1 MEMVS
6 LVPKG
11 GQWASPGTM
20 SFLLAFSNYS
30 WSQLNSLG
38 SRHWDGDRTAENL
51 CKKKKKKRRK
61 SDCTSRAVRLGCRSC
76 GPDAIFARL
85 WAAPER
91 GPCGGEAL
99 NWEEVARPLQFSLAR
114 HCPSENCALGSETVG
129 WPPTSDWILYREGIW
144 ARQFYFIHTFT
155 VSSGRRVPLF
165 CSFHFRSLPWW

>member
-20 SFLLAFSNYS
+20 SFLLAFLNYS
-30 WSQLNSLG
+30 WSWLNSLG
-38 SRHWDGDRTAENL
+38 SRHWDGDRTAEKL
-51 CKKKKKKRRK
+51 CKKKKKRRK

-99 NWEEVARPLQFSLAR
+99 NWEEVSRPLQFSLA
-114 HCPSENCALGSETVG
+114 PQVLLETVPLALKLLADH
-129 WPPTSDWILYREGIW
+129 PPQTEFCTEKGFEPGSSTSSTHVYNE
-144 ARQFYFIHTFT
+144 
-155 VSSGRRVPLF
+155 
-165 CSFHFRSLPWW
+165 FR